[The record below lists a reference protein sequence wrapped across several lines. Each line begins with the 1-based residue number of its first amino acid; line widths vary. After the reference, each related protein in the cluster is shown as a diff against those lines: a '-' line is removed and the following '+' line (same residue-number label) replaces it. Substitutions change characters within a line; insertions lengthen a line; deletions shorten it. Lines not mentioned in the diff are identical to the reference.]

1 MRKPSNDT
9 TLDAERRA
17 RTRSHRPVL
26 AGVPVRA
33 DDIEPTRGLHSIA
46 ILFRVLAGLLGLII
60 VLQIV
65 NGVTS
70 LEGISYG
77 VLLAEV
83 IRLVV
88 FAGLLWA
95 AGELADLFVTS
106 HHDLR
111 SMRILLARLNHQAP
125 GGGVGRAD
133 HEHIDRLRTE
143 ETEETETNQHREHRG
158 HRAQ

>member
-1 MRKPSNDT
+1 MRKPSSDSPF
-9 TLDAERRA
+9 DAERRVLA
-17 RTRSHRPVL
+17 RRHRPAL

-60 VLQIV
+60 VLQIA

-70 LEGISYG
+70 VAGTSYA
-77 VLLAEV
+77 VLLAEL
-83 IRLVV
+83 IRLTV

-111 SMRILLARLNHQAP
+111 SIRILLARLNHQAP
-125 GGGVGRAD
+125 GGGVDRDAD
-133 HEHIDRLRTE
+133 IDRVP
-143 ETEETETNQHREHRG
+143 
-158 HRAQ
+158 

>member
-1 MRKPSNDT
+1 MKKPSNDSS
-9 TLDAERRA
+9 LDAERRGVTP
-17 RTRSHRPVL
+17 RHRPIL

-60 VLQIV
+60 VLQIA
-65 NGVTS
+65 NSVTS
-70 LEGISYG
+70 VERISYG
-77 VLLAEV
+77 MLLAEL
-83 IRLVV
+83 IRLAV

-111 SMRILLARLNHQAP
+111 SIRILLARLNRQASDDTTRE
-125 GGGVGRAD
+125 RAD
-133 HEHIDRLRTE
+133 
-143 ETEETETNQHREHRG
+143 RG
-158 HRAQ
+158 NA

>member
-1 MRKPSNDT
+1 MRKPSSDR
-9 TLDAERRA
+9 TLDAERRVLA
-17 RTRSHRPVL
+17 RRHRPAL

-60 VLQIV
+60 VLQIAS
-65 NGVTS
+65 GVTS
-70 LEGISYG
+70 VERISYA
-77 VLLAEV
+77 VLLVEL
-83 IRLVV
+83 IRLTV

-111 SMRILLARLNHQAP
+111 SIRILLARLNHQAP
-125 GGGVGRAD
+125 RGGVDRDAD
-133 HEHIDRLRTE
+133 ID
-143 ETEETETNQHREHRG
+143 G
-158 HRAQ
+158 VP